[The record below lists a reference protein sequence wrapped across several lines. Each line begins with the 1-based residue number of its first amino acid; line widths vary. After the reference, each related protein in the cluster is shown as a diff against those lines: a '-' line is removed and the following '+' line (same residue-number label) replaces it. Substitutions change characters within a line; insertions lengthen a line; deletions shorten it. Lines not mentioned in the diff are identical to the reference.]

1 MKRFALCLSVVVA
14 LVVPS
19 CALRGD
25 SAGSAAEPVLRAL
38 ENVVT
43 NRTGSMRLSWPV
55 TFGGPLRFSAG
66 GQALLGGVG
75 AEYRVGSGAVRT
87 GEWTAIRPALMS
99 NDWQFVQFNVP
110 EERGA
115 AIQSIQRSVVC
126 IEPDLMVVLDEISLR
141 QSDLAV
147 ERRYWFVGAPTH
159 DLARDEWS
167 IYSGVA
173 GVTARFFSSPGAK
186 LATNPGEPSCVSFS
200 VVPGASTIYQM
211 AVLVGDSG
219 SAKRSLAFKMLE
231 SDSAIG
237 VRVHRDGLP
246 TLVAF
251 RKGTTTG
258 EAVLTGL
265 KFNHP
270 VAVDVFKPK
279 RK

>member
-1 MKRFALCLSVVVA
+1 MKRFALCLSVSVT

-25 SAGSAAEPVLRAL
+25 SAGSATEPARRAQ

-43 NRTGSMRLSWPV
+43 NRTGSMRLLSPAMP
-55 TFGGPLRFSAG
+55 GEGLRFSVG
-66 GQALLGGVG
+66 GEALLGGVG
-75 AEYRVGSGAVRT
+75 AEYRVGGEAVRT
-87 GEWTAIRPALMS
+87 GEWTASGPALVS
-99 NDWQFVQFNVP
+99 NDWQFVQFKLPVV
-110 EERGA
+110 GDA
-115 AIQSIQRSVVC
+115 AIPFIQRSVVC
-126 IEPDLMVVLDEISLR
+126 VEPDLMVVLDEISLP
-141 QSDLAV
+141 QPELAV
-147 ERRYWFVGAPTH
+147 ERRYWFAGAPTH
-159 DLARDEWS
+159 DSARDEWS
-167 IYSGVA
+167 MQSGMA
-173 GVTARFFSSPGAK
+173 GVTARFFNSPSAK
-186 LATNPGEPSCVSFS
+186 LVANAGEPSCVAFS
-200 VVPGASTIYQM
+200 IASGTSTVYQM
-211 AVLVGDSG
+211 AILVAHSG

-265 KFNHP
+265 KFYQP